1 MFHINESL
9 KGKMTEEQCNL
20 KQVRQRLKVSKKAD
34 WARVMMTDL
43 SLTSRLN
50 TKECISFA

>member
-9 KGKMTEEQCNL
+9 KGKMTEKQCNL
-20 KQVRQRLKVSKKAD
+20 KQVRQRLKASKKAD